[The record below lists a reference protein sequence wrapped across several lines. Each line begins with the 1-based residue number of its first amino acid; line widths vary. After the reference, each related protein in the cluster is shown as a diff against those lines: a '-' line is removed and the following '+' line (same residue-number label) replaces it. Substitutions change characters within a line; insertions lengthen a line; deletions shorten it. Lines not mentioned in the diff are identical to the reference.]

1 MRDNERNT
9 AEAARAANYQGLFTN
24 IGNLGTDEMNRTMVN
39 RNPAL
44 FYGVNLDGSIYFKNA
59 FWGLSEDTQNELID
73 MLEKQGYKISK

>member
-1 MRDNERNT
+1 
-9 AEAARAANYQGLFTN
+9 
-24 IGNLGTDEMNRTMVN
+24 MVN

-44 FYGVNLDGSIYFKNA
+44 FYEVNRDGSIYFKNA